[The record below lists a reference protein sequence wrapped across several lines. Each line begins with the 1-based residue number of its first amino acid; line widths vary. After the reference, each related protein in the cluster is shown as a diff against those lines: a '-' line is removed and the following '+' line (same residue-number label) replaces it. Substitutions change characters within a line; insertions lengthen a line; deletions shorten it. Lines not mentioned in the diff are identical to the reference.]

1 MVVWCGAADGEG
13 SGGVVAAEE
22 AGEGCDG
29 FEEERVELG
38 LLVGGAL
45 GAEAGDEPVPPGGG
59 VLLVR
64 GGLMA
69 GLVACPPPA
78 QCLGAGE
85 GGAPGRCGGLACAR
99 GGVSRG

>member
-1 MVVWCGAADGEG
+1 VVLAARG
-13 SGGVVAAEE
+13 SGGVVGAEE

-59 VLLVR
+59 VLLVL

-85 GGAPGRCGGLACAR
+85 GGGAGAPGPCGGLACAW